1 MHQAIKLKQP
11 GSNMEFAHTLVHE
24 MLHFKSYNAA
34 QILESGYLQDY
45 RVGLTA
51 HTRDG
56 SQIRFREL
64 NEAVNEELTYMVCRE
79 LFENPI
85 FRDERHETRKTMAL
99 FRDGTDLEGNPLFSA
114 DTYYAKIK
122 PESKKE
128 QKLRQK
134 VPDRPWPITWVN
146 YTFGVE
152 RYEMMR
158 MFNRI
163 ADGDESR
170 ALTIFATFAKGAMTG
185 NLLPAARLV
194 EGTYGKGTFRLL
206 GEQGLASLVY
216 GSPQVKPN

>member
-1 MHQAIKLKQP
+1 
-11 GSNMEFAHTLVHE
+11 
-24 MLHFKSYNAA
+24 
-34 QILESGYLQDY
+34 
-45 RVGLTA
+45 LTA

-134 VPDRPWPITWVN
+134 DPDRPWPITWVN
-146 YTFGVE
+146 YTYGME

-170 ALTIFATFAKGAMTG
+170 ALTIFATFAEGAMTG